1 MFANMKNYK
10 IIKILQFDKLQ
21 VYVLKFT
28 SLQITK
34 LQDYKLHVL
43 VCTFQIYKTKNF
55 SVYKIK
61 NNKIGNALLH
71 IYKFA
76 HARFSCFHTCMSY
89 KITKFPITKY
99 KNTKLQIANC
109 KFINCMCT
117 FVNFKLIQLKA
128 FEFKITIITKIANT
142 CLQICKITKVTNCKC
157 SFAYL
162 QVCTCLICRFSY
174 LVPTHDQ
181 VCKFICFQVCKIR
194 KFQNYKL
201 IFRILHFHKLQ
212 VHDCKYEKSPN
223 HRITNYKITKL

>member
-43 VCTFQIYKTKNF
+43 VCKFQIYKTKNF
-55 SVYKIK
+55 SIYKII

-128 FEFKITIITKIANT
+128 FQFKITIINKIANT
-142 CLQICKITKVTNCKC
+142 CLQICKITKITNCKC

-174 LVPTHDQ
+174 LVPTHGPSLQ
-181 VCKFICFQVCKIR
+181 VYKFPSLQNK
-194 KFQNYKL
+194 KFS
-201 IFRILHFHKLQ
+201 KLQ
-212 VHDCKYEKSPN
+212 IN
-223 HRITNYKITKL
+223 I